1 MSSSFSRIL
10 QMAGWAIVGL
20 TVLLLIAANHI
31 DRYEPPQTDTPAL
44 HK

>member
-1 MSSSFSRIL
+1 MSSPFSRIL
-10 QMAGWAIVGL
+10 EMAGWAVVGL

-31 DRYEPPQTDTPAL
+31 DNYEPPQTDTPSL